1 MHGKEIR
8 RLATETLAKS
18 EFRHLRVGG
27 SRMETGRMTTGQ
39 RFERAVEI
47 MHRLRAP
54 GGCPWDREQTFDSI
68 KKYTVE
74 ETYEVL
80 EAIEN
85 RDWKELPGELGDL
98 LLQVLFYAEMAE
110 EQGHFSIDTV
120 LETLSD
126 KLVRRHPHVF
136 GDVEAETSREV
147 LKNWEAIKTL
157 ERAEKAAESTEKPGG
172 DLPKPL
178 LASVSSAMPAL
189 LEGLKLSNKAAHVG
203 FDWPAID
210 GLFDKLEEEAGEL
223 KHEVEKIPPPGPQPL
238 GRGVA
243 GARGSSVPPEL
254 QERLQDEVGDL
265 LFTVVNLARYLE
277 VDPES
282 ALRQTNRK
290 FRRRFGQV
298 ERSLAENGKVL
309 EDASLEE
316 MEKHWQESKTAERDH

>member
-1 MHGKEIR
+1 
-8 RLATETLAKS
+8 
-18 EFRHLRVGG
+18 
-27 SRMETGRMTTGQ
+27 MTTGQ

-85 RDWKELPGELGDL
+85 RDWAELPQELGDL
-98 LLQVLFYAEMAE
+98 LLQVLFYAEMAGE
-110 EQGHFSIDTV
+110 AGHFTIDTV
-120 LETLSD
+120 LEALSD

-136 GDVEAETSREV
+136 GDVEAETPRDV
-147 LKNWEAIKTL
+147 LRNWEAIKTQ
-157 ERAEKAAESTEKPGG
+157 ERAQKAGAQVEAESA
-172 DLPKPL
+172 PKPL
-178 LASVSSAMPAL
+178 LDSVGTAMPAL

-203 FDWPAID
+203 FDWPSIH
-210 GLFDKLEEEAGEL
+210 GIFEKLSEEAGEL
-223 KHEVEKIPPPGPQPL
+223 QREVEKIPEPGPQPV

-243 GARGSSVPPEL
+243 GARGTAVSPEL
-254 QERLQDEVGDL
+254 QARLQDEVGDL

-282 ALRQTNRK
+282 ALRRTNRK
-290 FRRRFGQV
+290 FRRRFGHV
-298 ERSLAENGKVL
+298 EEKLRE
-309 EDASLEE
+309 EDKALGEASIEE
-316 MEKHWQESKTAERDH
+316 MERHWQGAKRGE

>member
-1 MHGKEIR
+1 
-8 RLATETLAKS
+8 
-18 EFRHLRVGG
+18 
-27 SRMETGRMTTGQ
+27 MTTGQ

-85 RDWKELPGELGDL
+85 QDWAELPQELGDL
-98 LLQVLFYAEMAE
+98 LLQVLFYAEMAKE
-110 EQGHFSIDTV
+110 DGHFSIDEV
-120 LETLSD
+120 LEELTS

-136 GDVEAETSREV
+136 GETEAATSSEV
-147 LKNWEAIKTL
+147 LRNWEAIKRQ
-157 ERAEKAAESTEKPGG
+157 ERAQKSGG
-172 DLPKPL
+172 DDDEPRPL
-178 LASVSSAMPAL
+178 LASVGTAMPSL

-203 FDWPAID
+203 FDWPNIE
-210 GLFDKLEEEAGEL
+210 GLFDKLAEEADEL
-223 KHEVEKIPPPGPQPL
+223 RCEVEKIPPPGPQPI

-243 GARGSSVPPEL
+243 GARGTQRGAHL

-282 ALRQTNRK
+282 ALRRTNRK
-290 FRRRFGQV
+290 FRRRFGHV
-298 ERSLAENGKVL
+298 EQSLREQGKEL
-309 EDASLEE
+309 GAATLDE
-316 MEKHWQESKTAERDH
+316 MEHYWQAAKESE

>member
-1 MHGKEIR
+1 
-8 RLATETLAKS
+8 
-18 EFRHLRVGG
+18 
-27 SRMETGRMTTGQ
+27 MTTGQ
-39 RFERAVEI
+39 RFERAVQI

-80 EAIEN
+80 EAIDN
-85 RDWKELPGELGDL
+85 RDWEELPGELGDL
-98 LLQVLFYAEMAE
+98 LLQVLFYSEMAE
-110 EQGHFSIDTV
+110 EAGHFSIDNV

-147 LKNWEAIKTL
+147 LKNWEAIKTQ
-157 ERAEKAAESTEKPGG
+157 ERAQKSAASANRNNLAPAQADNPNAAPEP
-172 DLPKPL
+172 PRPL

-203 FDWPAID
+203 FDWPSIQ
-210 GLFDKLEEEAGEL
+210 GIFEKLREESLEL
-223 KHEVEKIPPPGPQPL
+223 QREVAQIPAPGPQPV
-238 GRGVA
+238 GRGLA
-243 GARGSSVPPEL
+243 GARESNVSPEL
-254 QERLQDEVGDL
+254 QFRLQDEVGDL

-290 FRRRFGQV
+290 FRRRFSHV
-298 ERSLAENGKVL
+298 EQHLREEGKELAE
-309 EDASLEE
+309 ASLDE
-316 MEKHWQESKTAERDH
+316 MEHHWQSSKQSE

>member
-1 MHGKEIR
+1 
-8 RLATETLAKS
+8 
-18 EFRHLRVGG
+18 
-27 SRMETGRMTTGQ
+27 METGKMTTGQ

-98 LLQVLFYAEMAE
+98 LLQVLFYAEIAE
-110 EQGHFSIDTV
+110 EQGHFSINDV
-120 LETLSD
+120 LETLSE

-136 GDVEAETSREV
+136 GDVEAETSSEV

-157 ERAEKAAESTEKPGG
+157 ERAQKAAESTEKPEDAG
-172 DLPKPL
+172 PKPL

-210 GLFDKLEEEAGEL
+210 SLFDKLEEEAGEL
-223 KHEVEKIPPPGPQPL
+223 KHEVNKIPPPGPQPL

-243 GARGSSVPPEL
+243 GARESSVPPEL

-298 ERSLAENGKVL
+298 EQSLREKGKTL

-316 MEKHWQESKTAERDH
+316 MEKHWQASKATER

>member
-1 MHGKEIR
+1 
-8 RLATETLAKS
+8 
-18 EFRHLRVGG
+18 
-27 SRMETGRMTTGQ
+27 MTTGQ

-85 RDWKELPGELGDL
+85 RDWAELPQELGDL
-98 LLQVLFYAEMAE
+98 LLQVLFYAEMAGE
-110 EQGHFSIDTV
+110 AGHFTIDNV
-120 LETLSD
+120 LDTLSD

-136 GDVEAETSREV
+136 GDVEAETPRDV
-147 LKNWEAIKTL
+147 LRNWEAIKTQ
-157 ERAEKAAESTEKPGG
+157 ERALKAGAESEAESSPR
-172 DLPKPL
+172 PL
-178 LASVSSAMPAL
+178 LDSVGTAMPAL

-203 FDWPAID
+203 FDWPSID
-210 GLFDKLEEEAGEL
+210 GLFEKLKEEAEEL
-223 KHEVEKIPPPGPQPL
+223 SREVEKIPPPGPLPV

-243 GARGSSVPPEL
+243 GARGTTVPAEL
-254 QERLQDEVGDL
+254 QGRLQDEVGDL

-282 ALRQTNRK
+282 ALRRTNRK
-290 FRRRFGQV
+290 FRRRFGHV
-298 ERSLAENGKVL
+298 EEQLRTEGKALAE
-309 EDASLEE
+309 ASLEE
-316 MEKHWQESKTAERDH
+316 MERHWQGAKGGE

>member
-1 MHGKEIR
+1 
-8 RLATETLAKS
+8 
-18 EFRHLRVGG
+18 
-27 SRMETGRMTTGQ
+27 MTTGQ

-85 RDWKELPGELGDL
+85 RDWEELPGELGDL
-98 LLQVLFYAEMAE
+98 LLQVLFYAEMAD
-110 EQGHFSIDTV
+110 EQGYFSIDSV

-136 GDVEAETSREV
+136 GDVEAATSGEV
-147 LKNWEAIKTL
+147 LKNWEAIKRQ
-157 ERAEKAAESTEKPGG
+157 ERADKAGILRESGEESSDGAPVA
-172 DLPKPL
+172 DERPL
-178 LASVSSAMPAL
+178 LESVSTAMPAL

-203 FDWPAID
+203 FDWPSIE
-210 GLFDKLEEEAGEL
+210 GIFEKLHEDAEEL
-223 KHEVEKIPPPGPQPL
+223 RQEVERIPAPGPQPA

-243 GARGSSVPPEL
+243 GARGSSVPEEL
-254 QERLQDEVGDL
+254 QTRLQDEVGDL

-282 ALRQTNRK
+282 ALRRTNRK
-290 FRRRFGQV
+290 FRRRFGHV
-298 ERSLAENGKVL
+298 EQRTREAGKRL
-309 EDASLEE
+309 EEVSLEE
-316 MEKHWQESKTAERDH
+316 MEKHWQDAKKCE